1 VIRKIHIPDNLT
13 KKLKNKKKLSAP
25 IEEKFIWC
33 LDMLTK
39 NPQHP
44 SLRNKTIKGTI
55 NTWEFSINK
64 NYRCIYR
71 RESEE
76 AYILAIVKHEDA
88 FKEKRA
94 GSMNRTPTLI
104 WK

>member
-1 VIRKIHIPDNLT
+1 MIKIIHIPDNLT

-25 IEEKFIWC
+25 IKEKFYWC
-33 LDMLTK
+33 LDVLTK

-71 RESEE
+71 KEKEE
-76 AYILAIVKHEDA
+76 AFILAIVKHEDV
-88 FKEKRA
+88 F
-94 GSMNRTPTLI
+94 
-104 WK
+104 

>member
-1 VIRKIHIPDNLT
+1 MIKIIHIPDNLT

-25 IEEKFIWC
+25 IKKKIYWC
-33 LDMLTK
+33 LDMLIK
-39 NPQHP
+39 NPQYP

-64 NYRCIYR
+64 NYRCIYKK
-71 RESEE
+71 EKEE

-88 FKEKRA
+88 F
-94 GSMNRTPTLI
+94 
-104 WK
+104 

>member
-1 VIRKIHIPDNLT
+1 MIKRIHIPDNLT
-13 KKLKNKKKLSAP
+13 KKLKHKKKLSAP
-25 IEEKFIWC
+25 IKEKFYWC
-33 LDMLTK
+33 LDMLMK

-64 NYRCIYR
+64 NYRCIYKK
-71 RESEE
+71 ENEE

-88 FKEKRA
+88 F
-94 GSMNRTPTLI
+94 
-104 WK
+104 

>member
-1 VIRKIHIPDNLT
+1 MIKIIYIPDNLT

-25 IEEKFIWC
+25 IKDKLIWG
-33 LDMLTK
+33 LNILTK

-44 SLRNKTIKGTI
+44 SLRNKTIKGTM

-71 RESEE
+71 KEKEE
-76 AYILAIVKHEDA
+76 ICILAIVKHEDA
-88 FKEKRA
+88 F
-94 GSMNRTPTLI
+94 
-104 WK
+104 

>member
-1 VIRKIHIPDNLT
+1 MIKIIHIPDNLT

-25 IEEKFIWC
+25 IKKKIYWC
-33 LDMLTK
+33 LDMLIK

-44 SLRNKTIKGTI
+44 SLRNNTIKGTI
-55 NTWEFSINK
+55 NIWEFSINK

-71 RESEE
+71 KEKEE

-88 FKEKRA
+88 F
-94 GSMNRTPTLI
+94 
-104 WK
+104 

>member
-1 VIRKIHIPDNLT
+1 MIKIIHIPDNLT

-25 IEEKFIWC
+25 IKKKIYWC
-33 LDMLTK
+33 LDMLIK
-39 NPQHP
+39 NPQYP

-71 RESEE
+71 KEKEE

-88 FKEKRA
+88 F
-94 GSMNRTPTLI
+94 
-104 WK
+104 

>member
-1 VIRKIHIPDNLT
+1 MIKKIYIPDNLT
-13 KKLKNKKKLSAP
+13 KKLKNKKKLSAS
-25 IEEKFIWC
+25 IKEKFYWC

-64 NYRCIYR
+64 NCRCIYR
-71 RESEE
+71 KEKEGI
-76 AYILAIVKHEDA
+76 YILAIVKHEDA
-88 FKEKRA
+88 F
-94 GSMNRTPTLI
+94 
-104 WK
+104 

>member
-1 VIRKIHIPDNLT
+1 MINRIHIPDHLI

-25 IEEKFIWC
+25 ISAPIKEKFYWC
-33 LDMLTK
+33 LDILTK

-71 RESEE
+71 KEKEE

-88 FKEKRA
+88 F
-94 GSMNRTPTLI
+94 
-104 WK
+104 